1 MNTAEYLYHAW
12 HDAAK
17 SRDTDALIALYY
29 DDAELESPLVP
40 IIMQRTNGTLRGKAE
55 IRAFLAE
62 GARRRPNEWVRWYRD
77 AHYYTGG
84 DILIWEY
91 PSQTLDG
98 NQVDILEFMQHR
110 DGKIYRHRI
119 YWGWFG
125 SQMLIQSAL
134 AKRSKPQ
141 A

>member
-77 AHYYTGG
+77 ARYYTGDG
-84 DILIWEY
+84 TLIWEY
-91 PSQTLDG
+91 PRQTPDG
-98 NQVDILEFMQHR
+98 NQVDILEVMQHR
-110 DGKIYRHRI
+110 DG
-119 YWGWFG
+119 
-125 SQMLIQSAL
+125 
-134 AKRSKPQ
+134 
-141 A
+141 

>member
-62 GARRRPNEWVRWYRD
+62 GARRRPNEWVC
-77 AHYYTGG
+77 
-84 DILIWEY
+84 
-91 PSQTLDG
+91 
-98 NQVDILEFMQHR
+98 
-110 DGKIYRHRI
+110 
-119 YWGWFG
+119 
-125 SQMLIQSAL
+125 
-134 AKRSKPQ
+134 
-141 A
+141 

>member
-1 MNTAEYLYHAW
+1 MNTAAHLYHAW

-17 SRDTDALIALYY
+17 KRDTDALIALYH

-40 IIMQRTNGTLRGKAE
+40 VIMQCKDGLLRGKVE

-77 AHYYTGG
+77 ARYYTG
-84 DILIWEY
+84 DNTLIWEY
-91 PSQTLDG
+91 PRQTPDR
-98 NQVDILEFMQHR
+98 NQVDILEVMQHR

-125 SQMLIQSAL
+125 TQMLIHSAL
-134 AKRSKPQ
+134 AKQ
-141 A
+141 QH

>member
-1 MNTAEYLYHAW
+1 
-12 HDAAK
+12 
-17 SRDTDALIALYY
+17 
-29 DDAELESPLVP
+29 
-40 IIMQRTNGTLRGKAE
+40 MQRTNGTLRGKAE

-62 GARRRPNEWVRWYRD
+62 GARRRPNEWVCWYRD

-91 PSQTLDG
+91 PRQTLDG

>member
-84 DILIWEY
+84 DILIWDY
-91 PSQTLDG
+91 PRQTPNG
-98 NQVDILEFMQHR
+98 NQVDILELMQHR

-125 SQMLIQSAL
+125 TQMLIKSAL
-134 AKRSKPQ
+134 TKQGKTPT
-141 A
+141 